1 MFRTQWEL
9 GNSLTY
15 AILSKKFNDV
25 GEIEK
30 LLGNKIY
37 ARLFEECVFNENT
50 SLIGSTYSNLPVLI
64 PAHRRA
70 LGLESCAAWVDADPT
85 KLLFIIDPWAI
96 IFRISLLELE
106 SFVCSLLVSPV
117 MHRKIIWCNRNF
129 NHYSLVRPYEPRACT
144 VYTWSKDLAQ
154 QTQGKLWYR
163 RKPR

>member
-15 AILSKKFNDV
+15 AILSKKFNEV

-37 ARLFEECVFNENT
+37 ARLFEEGVFNENT

-70 LGLESCAAWVDADPT
+70 LGFESCAAWVDADPT

-106 SFVCSLLVSPV
+106 SFGCSLLVSPV

-129 NHYSLVRPYEPRACT
+129 NHCSLARPYEPLAC
-144 VYTWSKDLAQ
+144 
-154 QTQGKLWYR
+154 KLGQNIWLN
-163 RKPR
+163 